1 MNPEYQFLRYNHFGR
16 GLSDRPEGKYDSNFF
31 VKQID
36 EMLSNLSLK
45 YKELSIIGLSMGTL
59 VSVKYWEFNPNISKI
74 IFIAPVGFKFD
85 YPFALKLLKIPG
97 IGSFLFNKLGD
108 NILLK
113 GLVDDFHKPEKF
125 PEYIEKYKE
134 QLKYKGFKR
143 TILDTIKNFQADKD
157 KELYKKNGESI
168 TKVFFVLAEYDKQI
182 PTNTEELIKEA
193 ISNADIKT
201 ISNASHALNYEKPDE
216 LNEYLRHL
224 LKSD

>member
-1 MNPEYQFLRYNHFGR
+1 M
-16 GLSDRPEGKYDSNFF
+16 
-31 VKQID
+31 
-36 EMLSNLSLK
+36 
-45 YKELSIIGLSMGTL
+45 
-59 VSVKYWEFNPNISKI
+59 
-74 IFIAPVGFKFD
+74 
-85 YPFALKLLKIPG
+85 
-97 IGSFLFNKLGD
+97 FNKLGD

-143 TILDTIKNFQADKD
+143 TILETIKNFQADKD
-157 KELYKKNGESI
+157 KGLYKKIGGSK
-168 TKVFFVLAEYDKQI
+168 TKEIFVLAEYDKQI
-182 PTNTEELIKEA
+182 PSNTEELIKEA
-193 ISNADIKT
+193 ISDADIKT